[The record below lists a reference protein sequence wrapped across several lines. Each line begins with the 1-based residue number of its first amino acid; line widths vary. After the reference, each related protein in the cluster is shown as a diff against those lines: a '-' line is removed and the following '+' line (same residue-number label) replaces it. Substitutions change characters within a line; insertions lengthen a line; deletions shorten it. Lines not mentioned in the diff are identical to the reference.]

1 MSLPGL
7 SMPPTAFFVLGHAG
21 TGKSF
26 LTSHFI
32 RRELARGRAW
42 CLLDKDA
49 VSEAWSGPFLQALGH
64 APDDRDS
71 PAFKQ
76 HIRDLGYLSTL
87 RIARDQ
93 LELGLNVVLPGPW
106 SRELASEAIFSPQAL
121 GLPTVTAVRHVWL
134 DLAPEIRK
142 DRIIRRADPRDRWKL
157 DHWHDYIANLHP
169 PAAVRDGRITTL
181 DSSLP
186 LDDQLAILD
195 SLVA

>member
-1 MSLPGL
+1 MH
-7 SMPPTAFFVLGHAG
+7 PTAFFILGHAG

-32 RRELARGRAW
+32 RRELARGRGW
-42 CLLDKDA
+42 CVLDKDA

-64 APDDRDS
+64 DPNDRDS

-93 LELGLNVVLPGPW
+93 LELGLSVMLPGPW

-121 GLPTVTAVRHVWL
+121 GLPADTRLRHVWL
-134 DLAPEIRK
+134 ELDPGIRK
-142 DRIIRRADPRDRWKL
+142 DRIVRRADPRDRWKL
-157 DHWHDYIANLHP
+157 DHWDSYIDKLRA
-169 PAAVRDGRITTL
+169 PAAVQSGRIPTL
-181 DSSLP
+181 DAGLP
-186 LDDQLAILD
+186 LNDQLRILQ
-195 SLVA
+195 SLTASA